1 MDLEHHDLGEHC
13 SMPGCNQRDFLAFT
27 CDVCSRKLC
36 LQHRSYLN
44 HECTGEGSKNIT
56 SIACPI
62 CNKTIKYNQ
71 TENIDIVWENHYL
84 NECTQK
90 AAKPAATKTC
100 PACNTKLG
108 LTNVF
113 HCKICNKDLCLS
125 HRSPEDHEC
134 EKVNSKRKNYYENKF
149 QTERENKFQKETKKE
164 SGPSISKPSS
174 SSQSPSI
181 SKASSSS
188 SSSNNTINRKV
199 QYSCPICNQGF
210 QSTET
215 LNRHVDSVHLENS
228 TPPINTA
235 NSTGREVCPV
245 CNQKFA
251 DPIALVDHFELKH
264 NNNNNNDNNN
274 RQPAQSEPTCC
285 IQ

>member
-1 MDLEHHDLGEHC
+1 MDLEHHDLGKHC
-13 SMPGCNQRDFLAFT
+13 AMSGCNQRDFLPFT

-44 HECTGEGSKNIT
+44 HDCIGEGSKNIT

-71 TENIDIVWENHYL
+71 TENIDLIWENHYL

-90 AAKPAATKTC
+90 AAKPTSTKTC
-100 PACNTKLG
+100 PTCRTKLG

-134 EKVNSKRKNYYENKF
+134 EKVNSKRKNYFENKF
-149 QTERENKFQKETKKE
+149 QTERENKFLKETKKE
-164 SGPSISKPSS
+164 YGP
-174 SSQSPSI
+174 SSQSSAI
-181 SKASSSS
+181 SKNSSSS
-188 SSSNNTINRKV
+188 SSSKNTINRND
-199 QYSCPICNQGF
+199 QYSCPMCDQAF
-210 QSTET
+210 QSTE
-215 LNRHVDSVHLENS
+215 LLSRHVDNVHVENS

-235 NSTGREVCPV
+235 NNTGREICPV

-251 DPIALVDHFELKH
+251 DPIALVNHFELKH
-264 NNNNNNDNNN
+264 NNMPPNSPNS